1 MPISRSSPSSSSVG
15 AGADVDHAALLGA
28 AVAAVLSLTI
38 TDGQWSSLNTCIGV
52 LLLAVVI
59 GFAPPT
65 RPAGEVYR
73 ALGWFARCGV
83 VGICA
88 ALTVAWPV
96 QRLLIEMDDVC
107 LHRSA
112 TFEQYDTC
120 VAQEARSWLWV
131 AVVLATALCA
141 LVTAPSYWQTDV
153 GRADEAPETDTWAP
167 PT

>member
-1 MPISRSSPSSSSVG
+1 MRSHRDRRDNVRMPIARSSSSSSVG

-38 TDGQWSSLNTCIGV
+38 TEGQWSSLNMCIGV
-52 LLLAVVI
+52 LLLAVVL

-120 VAQEARSWLWV
+120 VAQEAKI
-131 AVVLATALCA
+131 LA
-141 LVTAPSYWQTDV
+141 V
-153 GRADEAPETDTWAP
+153 GRRRPRHSAVRVGDCAVLLADRCRAC
-167 PT
+167 